1 MRVEAQNFK
10 GIEYVQISSLP
21 VNQQNSIRVSINR
34 KLIII
39 ILKGDDLIKDCLQY
53 RDYVNWY
60 ENVYKIQLQEEKSQ
74 APASPQHSFA
84 LALK

>member
-1 MRVEAQNFK
+1 MKVEAQNFK

-21 VNQQNSIRVSINR
+21 VNQRNSIRESINK

-39 ILKGDDLIKDCLQY
+39 ILKGEDLIKDCLQY

-60 ENVYKIQLQEEKSQ
+60 DNVFKIQQMEEKST
-74 APASPQHSFA
+74 APASPAPSFA

>member
-1 MRVEAQNFK
+1 MKVAAQNFK

-21 VNQQNSIRVSINR
+21 VNQRNSIRESIN
-34 KLIII
+34 KKMIII
-39 ILKGDDLIKDCLQY
+39 ILKGEDLIKDCLQY

-60 ENVYKIQLQEEKSQ
+60 ENVYKIQVQEEKSQ
-74 APASPQHSFA
+74 ATASPAHSFA